1 MIVDPAFAHWNTA
14 ASNISALRTIQ
25 EVVDQN
31 YNTTS
36 TSVDCNTSV
45 LSEYGDFPRNTLNP
59 YEPYY
64 GVNDKC
70 DVVATYS
77 VIGRLAD
84 NVPQYVPVTV

>member
-1 MIVDPAFAHWNTA
+1 MVHDPAFAYWNTA

-25 EVVDQN
+25 EVFDQN

-36 TSVDCNTSV
+36 TSVNCNTSV
-45 LSEYGDFPRNTLNP
+45 ISEYGVPRNTGDP
-59 YEPYY
+59 YKPSY
-64 GVNDKC
+64 GVNDEC